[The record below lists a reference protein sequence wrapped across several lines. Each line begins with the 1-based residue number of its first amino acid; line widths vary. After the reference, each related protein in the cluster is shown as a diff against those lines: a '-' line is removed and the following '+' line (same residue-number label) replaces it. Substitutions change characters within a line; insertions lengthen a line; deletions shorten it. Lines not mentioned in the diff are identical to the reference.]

1 MQLECCDADAMASI
15 VKALETPWTPS
26 RALAAA
32 SSSASMRK
40 VNSSFGTTF
49 SSSIASHELVQNPV
63 TTLFGL
69 SHQGIESQ
77 TSLTMPATTA
87 ETLSIVNRTV
97 SVAPLVLLS
106 AADHYGRTARGTRK
120 RVVGVLLGQNDGKSV
135 RVSNSFAVPFEE
147 DEKDPSVWFL
157 DHNYVESMNDMF
169 KKVNAREKL
178 IGWYHSGP
186 KLRASDLEI
195 NELFKRYTPNP
206 LLVIIDVQPKDVG
219 VPTDAYFAVEEIKD
233 DGTTTTKTFMHTP
246 STIEAEEAEE
256 IGVEHLLRDIRDVA
270 VGTLSTRITSQLQ
283 SLQGLHLRLQDI
295 SKYLQKVIDHELP
308 VNHAILGNLQD
319 VFNLLPNLSTPKLAA
334 KDLAAINGLV
344 NGGVGVSGGGGGG
357 ENTELSK
364 AMSIKTNDQLMSIY
378 LSSLI
383 RAITAF
389 HDLIENKIQNK
400 RMHEDE
406 DARDGEEKAEKEG
419 RKEDKPGANGTGEK
433 PDKEGKEHEPAKKA
447 EEKGKKKG

>member
-1 MQLECCDADAMASI
+1 
-15 VKALETPWTPS
+15 
-26 RALAAA
+26 
-32 SSSASMRK
+32 
-40 VNSSFGTTF
+40 
-49 SSSIASHELVQNPV
+49 
-63 TTLFGL
+63 
-69 SHQGIESQ
+69 
-77 TSLTMPATTA
+77 MPATTA
-87 ETLSIVNRTV
+87 ETLSLVTRNV

-106 AADHYGRTARGTRK
+106 AADHFGRSGKTLRK
-120 RVVGVLLGQNDGKSV
+120 RVVGVLLGQNDGKNV

-206 LLVIIDVQPKDVG
+206 LLVIIDVQPKEVG

-233 DGTTTTKTFMHTP
+233 DGTTTTKTFVHTP
-246 STIEAEEAEE
+246 SIIEAEEAEE

-283 SLQGLHLRLQDI
+283 SLQGLHLRLRDI
-295 SKYLQKVIDHELP
+295 GQYLQKVIDKELP

-319 VFNLLPNLSTPKLAA
+319 VFNLLPNLSNPTATPQASRSENQQ
-334 KDLAAINGLV
+334 I
-344 NGGVGVSGGGGGG
+344 
-357 ENTELSK
+357 ENTELAR
-364 AMSIKTNDQLMSIY
+364 AMSIKTNDQLMAIY

-389 HDLIENKIQNK
+389 HDLIENKIQN
-400 RMHEDE
+400 RQQQ
-406 DARDGEEKAEKEG
+406 EEKDSKKDEG
-419 RKEDKPGANGTGEK
+419 KEDKDGKKTNGVLNGDTKETKDEEKISKEKPKDGEK
-433 PDKEGKEHEPAKKA
+433 KK
-447 EEKGKKKG
+447 

>member
-1 MQLECCDADAMASI
+1 
-15 VKALETPWTPS
+15 
-26 RALAAA
+26 
-32 SSSASMRK
+32 
-40 VNSSFGTTF
+40 
-49 SSSIASHELVQNPV
+49 
-63 TTLFGL
+63 
-69 SHQGIESQ
+69 
-77 TSLTMPATTA
+77 MPATTA
-87 ETLSIVNRTV
+87 ETLSLVTRTV

-106 AADHYGRTARGTRK
+106 AADHFGRSGKGLRK
-120 RVVGVLLGQNDGKSV
+120 RVVGVLLGQNDGQNV

-206 LLVIIDVQPKDVG
+206 LLVIIDVQPKEVG

-233 DGTTTTKTFMHTP
+233 DGTTTSKTFVHTP
-246 STIEAEEAEE
+246 SIIEAEEAEE

-283 SLQGLHLRLQDI
+283 SLQGLHLRLRDI
-295 SKYLQKVIDHELP
+295 GQYLQKVLNGELP

-319 VFNLLPNLSTPKLAA
+319 VFNLLPNLSTPT
-334 KDLAAINGLV
+334 ITPPV
-344 NGGVGVSGGGGGG
+344 NGTASST
-357 ENTELSK
+357 ENSELAR
-364 AMSIKTNDQLMSIY
+364 AMSIKTNDQLMAIY
-378 LSSLI
+378 VSSLI

-389 HDLIENKIQNK
+389 HDLIENKIQN
-400 RMHEDE
+400 RQQQ
-406 DARDGEEKAEKEG
+406 EEKESKKEESKDDKEKEEKTMSG
-419 RKEDKPGANGTGEK
+419 EANGEAKDSKEQEK
-433 PDKEGKEHEPAKKA
+433 PKK
-447 EEKGKKKG
+447 EKGKETDRKKR

>member
-1 MQLECCDADAMASI
+1 
-15 VKALETPWTPS
+15 
-26 RALAAA
+26 
-32 SSSASMRK
+32 
-40 VNSSFGTTF
+40 
-49 SSSIASHELVQNPV
+49 
-63 TTLFGL
+63 
-69 SHQGIESQ
+69 
-77 TSLTMPATTA
+77 MPATTA
-87 ETLSIVNRTV
+87 ETLSLVTRTV

-106 AADHYGRTARGTRK
+106 AADHFGRSGKGLRK
-120 RVVGVLLGQNDGKSV
+120 RVVGVLLGQNDGQNV

-147 DEKDPSVWFL
+147 DDKDPSVWFL

-206 LLVIIDVQPKDVG
+206 LLVIIDVQPKEVG

-233 DGTTTTKTFMHTP
+233 DGTTTSKTFVHTP
-246 STIEAEEAEE
+246 SIIEAEEAEE

-283 SLQGLHLRLQDI
+283 SLQGLHLRLRDI
-295 SKYLQKVIDHELP
+295 GQYLQKVLNGELP

-319 VFNLLPNLSTPKLAA
+319 VFNLLPNLSTPSTTPQVNGASSSTDNS
-334 KDLAAINGLV
+334 DLAR
-344 NGGVGVSGGGGGG
+344 
-357 ENTELSK
+357 
-364 AMSIKTNDQLMSIY
+364 AMSIKTNDQLMAIY

-389 HDLIENKIQNK
+389 HDLIENKIQN
-400 RMHEDE
+400 RQQQ
-406 DARDGEEKAEKEG
+406 EEKDGKKEEG
-419 RKEDKPGANGTGEK
+419 KEDKDAKKTNGETNGEAKEAKETEK
-433 PDKEGKEHEPAKKA
+433 PRK
-447 EEKGKKKG
+447 EKGKETDKKR

>member
-1 MQLECCDADAMASI
+1 
-15 VKALETPWTPS
+15 
-26 RALAAA
+26 
-32 SSSASMRK
+32 
-40 VNSSFGTTF
+40 
-49 SSSIASHELVQNPV
+49 
-63 TTLFGL
+63 
-69 SHQGIESQ
+69 
-77 TSLTMPATTA
+77 MPATTA
-87 ETLSIVNRTV
+87 ETLSLVTRNV

-106 AADHYGRTARGTRK
+106 AADHYGRQAKGTRK
-120 RVVGVLLGQNDGKSV
+120 RVVGVLLGQNDGKNV

-178 IGWYHSGP
+178 IGWYHTGP

-206 LLVIIDVQPKDVG
+206 LLVIIDVQPKEVG

-233 DGTTTTKTFMHTP
+233 DGTTTTKTFVHTP
-246 STIEAEEAEE
+246 SIIEAEEAEE

-283 SLQGLHLRLQDI
+283 SLQGLHLRLRDI
-295 SKYLQKVIDHELP
+295 GQYLQKVLDHDLP

-319 VFNLLPNLSTPKLAA
+319 VFNLLPNLSTPKPVPVGGAT
-334 KDLAAINGLV
+334 N
-344 NGGVGVSGGGGGG
+344 GVGDAAGKASSVDNS
-357 ENTELSK
+357 ELAR
-364 AMSIKTNDQLMSIY
+364 AMSVKTNDQLMAIY

-389 HDLIENKIQNK
+389 HDLIENKIQN
-400 RMHEDE
+400 RQQ
-406 DARDGEEKAEKEG
+406 
-419 RKEDKPGANGTGEK
+419 
-433 PDKEGKEHEPAKKA
+433 A
-447 EEKGKKKG
+447 EEKEAKKEDDGKEKKVDGEAKEGEKDKDKEKGKEVEKKKG